1 MAQSGEFGGRRFR
14 PLVFLAN
21 NPISLI
27 GIGLTTATA
36 LTLIGFWVVAVFGH
50 GGSANPYVGII
61 FDLCLPALFVL
72 GLMLIPLG
80 IWWKKRSLRA
90 TGQLPTEYPAVDL
103 RNPVFRRTL
112 GFVLPVTAIN
122 FVIVGTASYR
132 GVAQMDKPSFCGQSC
147 HVMAP
152 EWTAYHVSSHANV
165 ACTECHIAS
174 GMSGYVSAKLN
185 GARQLAHVA
194 FGNYQRPIM
203 AEGKVPAA
211 NSTCVHCHNPDK
223 FTGDKLVVK
232 TSFGDDEKNSPTQS
246 LVLVHVGGRDMAGR
260 LSGIHGAH
268 LGRIE
273 FISTDNENQTI
284 PWVAATNGDG
294 SVREFVS
301 SDTKVPEGGQKHLM
315 NCIDC
320 HNRAAHSFDTPEKAL
335 NKAMATGR
343 LDASL
348 PFLHKEGLAL
358 IKADYA
364 SQEDA
369 KSKITAG
376 LESFY
381 RSQYPDLWSQRKPQ
395 IDEASKALS
404 AIYGENVFPFMKVTW
419 GTHPNNSGHNDYP
432 GCFRCH
438 DGNHNTKDGKTI
450 GNDCSTCHN
459 LVAVDEV
466 NPKQLA
472 DLGFQ

>member
-1 MAQSGEFGGRRFR
+1 MTESGEFDERRIR
-14 PLVFLAN
+14 PLVFLAH
-21 NPISLI
+21 NPISLT
-27 GIGLTTATA
+27 GIGLTSASA

-72 GLMLIPLG
+72 GLCLIPLG

-103 RNPVFRRTL
+103 RNPVYRRTL
-112 GFVLPVTAIN
+112 GFVLLATAIN

-152 EWTAYHVSSHANV
+152 EWAAYQVSSHVHV

-174 GMSGYVSAKLN
+174 GMSGYVSAKVN
-185 GARQLAHVA
+185 GARQLIHVVI
-194 FGNYQRPIM
+194 GKYPRPIM

-211 NSTCVHCHNPDK
+211 NSTCLHCHNPEK
-223 FTGDKLVVK
+223 FVGDKLVTK
-232 TSFGDDEKNSPTQS
+232 TSFGDDENNSVTHS
-246 LVLVHVGGRDMAGR
+246 LVLVHVGGKDMAGR
-260 LSGIHGAH
+260 LSGIHGSH
-268 LGRIE
+268 LGHIE
-273 FISTDNENQTI
+273 FISTDNTNQTI
-284 PWVAATNGDG
+284 PWVATTNGDG

-301 SDTKVPEGGQKHLM
+301 ADTKVPEGGQKRLM

-320 HNRAAHSFDTPEKAL
+320 HNRAAHSFDTPENAL
-335 NKAMATGR
+335 NQAMASGR
-343 LDASL
+343 LSASL

-358 IKADYA
+358 IKAEYA
-364 SQEDA
+364 SQADA
-369 KSKITAG
+369 ESKITAG
-376 LESFY
+376 LGSFY
-381 RSQYPDLWSQRKPQ
+381 RARYPGAWSQKKPQ
-395 IDEASKALS
+395 IDEAARVLS
-404 AIYGENVFPFMKVTW
+404 RIYGENVFPFMKVTW

-438 DGNHNTKDGKTI
+438 DGGHNTKDGKSI
-450 GNDCSTCHN
+450 GNDCSTCHS
-459 LVAVDEV
+459 LVAVDEA

>member
-1 MAQSGEFGGRRFR
+1 MTESGESGKGRLR
-14 PLVFLAN
+14 PLVFLSH
-21 NPISLI
+21 NPISLT
-27 GIGLTTATA
+27 GIGLTTASA

-72 GLMLIPLG
+72 GLCLIPLG

-90 TGQLPTEYPAVDL
+90 TGQLPTEYPAIDL
-103 RNPVFRRTL
+103 HNPVYRRTL
-112 GFVLPVTAIN
+112 GFVLLATAIN

-152 EWTAYHVSSHANV
+152 EWTAYHVSSHAHV

-185 GARQLAHVA
+185 GARQLIHVVT
-194 FGNYQRPIM
+194 GEYPRPIM

-211 NSTCVHCHNPDK
+211 NSTCLHCHNAEK
-223 FTGDKLVVK
+223 FVGDKLVVK
-232 TSFGDDEKNSPTQS
+232 TSFGDDENNSVTHS
-246 LVLVHVGGRDMAGR
+246 LVLVHVGGKDMAGR

-273 FISTDNENQTI
+273 FISTGNDNQTI

-294 SVREFVS
+294 SGREFVS
-301 SDTKVPEGGQKHLM
+301 ADTKVPEGGHKHLM

-320 HNRAAHSFDTPEKAL
+320 HNRAAHSFDTPEHAL
-335 NKAMATGR
+335 NQAMESGR
-343 LDASL
+343 INASL
-348 PFLHKEGLAL
+348 PFVHKEGLAL
-358 IKADYA
+358 IKAEYA
-364 SQEDA
+364 SQADA
-369 KSKITAG
+369 ESKITAS

-381 RSQYPDLWSQRKPQ
+381 RSRYPDAWSQKKPQ
-395 IDEASKALS
+395 IDEAGKVLS
-404 AIYGENVFPFMKVTW
+404 TIYGENVFPFMKVTW

-438 DGNHNTKDGKTI
+438 DGSHNTKDAKSI
-450 GNDCSTCHN
+450 GNDCSTCHS
-459 LVAVDEV
+459 LVAVDEA